1 MRRCRPIRRSRSS
14 LTTARWCIRCRAAP
28 IPTTVDYDTFVY
40 ALKAGYGR
48 RGAKIGSQGD
58 DAEAFRADMIEFWSA
73 TMAEGS
79 R

>member
-1 MRRCRPIRRSRSS
+1 MVHP
-14 LTTARWCIRCRAAP
+14 LTDVADPAM
-28 IPTTVDYDTFVY
+28 VDYDTFVY

-58 DAEAFRADMIEFWSA
+58 DAARFRADMIEFWSRQLTSKTQRENA
-73 TMAEGS
+73 